1 MARDKSGWVTFSWI
15 VFLLAGL
22 VNMLFGGAGLVRKEY
37 FPEGGPIYAAL
48 ESHAWIWLILGI
60 VQVIV
65 ALLIAK
71 RIQLGLL
78 AGITLAVIAAL
89 MWFFY
94 MLWLPQGGFAL
105 VVLYVLVIYGL
116 GAHMDEFAMD

>member
-1 MARDKSGWVTFSWI
+1 
-15 VFLLAGL
+15 
-22 VNMLFGGAGLVRKEY
+22 
-37 FPEGGPIYAAL
+37 
-48 ESHAWIWLILGI
+48 
-60 VQVIV
+60 VIV

-71 RIQLGLL
+71 RVQLGLL